1 MSSVSALS
9 RHALWKTSHISP
21 VPQKPCPKENNDYRP
36 VTHLSCREV
45 SWKTCD
51 ARARAR
57 ACVCVCVIDKQH
69 VSLCYVIAA
78 SFFLFDYSSQLTH
91 LSYYL
96 SNSAQVF
103 RLAVP
108 GLSLFVVCSFISLVQ
123 KIPVIFACMWTRIIR
138 LFLRHVRSRLRG
150 TLVRRKKE
158 KKKLPPTPPPNQTN
172 QTGTVIQFH

>member
-1 MSSVSALS
+1 M
-9 RHALWKTSHISP
+9 
-21 VPQKPCPKENNDYRP
+21 
-36 VTHLSCREV
+36 
-45 SWKTCD
+45 
-51 ARARAR
+51 
-57 ACVCVCVIDKQH
+57 CVCVIDKQH

-158 KKKLPPTPPPNQTN
+158 KKKLPPPPPPPPLQTK
-172 QTGTVIQFH
+172 QTKQERSFSSTNGLVTYIWLHKFLSTDHKTRQGILHKILTDLVVME